1 MEEYVIKANNE
12 EKTVQ
17 FGEYCELVFAKHKM
31 SYGEKS
37 ANEIRER
44 MRNIFKDTLSLLE
57 KPEKHNM
64 LLIGKVQSGKT
75 SNLEMFTALAFDN
88 GFNLMI
94 LYGGYDDTLLS
105 QTNERF
111 KTTFN
116 IPTTNSLSNDCPL
129 FFSTNEKI
137 NFEDI
142 DDSIFEEILSLKK
155 PVIMTA
161 MKRPKALSKIN
172 DLLSRIDRTQI
183 NAFIIDDEGDQAS
196 LNTKKDKQNDG
207 SATYLQIKH
216 MKKILDNPLYLS
228 VTATPQANIFQS
240 DFSELIPSDLR
251 LIESGNGYCGAAIY
265 HLGDPDMIGNVED
278 NDNQIIE
285 TGRMPQS
292 LRTAV
297 NYYLV
302 AAGIMKTKGCEGADM
317 VVHSHKL
324 VSIHRQLC
332 SVINSLL
339 ESYKHI
345 VNTANKDLK
354 NLRNE
359 LNIIYDKEVNNVVK
373 ENTPFDDELF
383 NNICLAIKG
392 SYVYMKNGPGNSQTL
407 EGLKKYRIFIG
418 GDLLQRGVTFKNLVV
433 TYFTRWAN
441 SGNMDTTLQRA
452 RWFGYRSK
460 YIDICK
466 IFTTEEIAK
475 EFTNLA
481 DTEIDLWDQFESVQN
496 GELNIADILIN
507 AEETSLKP
515 TRSNVAKFKRINFV
529 KRWTKQQLGIFD
541 KLLIQRNNAIVEN
554 FINKN
559 NFIDTS
565 IGRTDG
571 NPSAKF
577 QNVNSKDVIKFIL
590 SIDGVFD
597 MFPFNRKALLEE
609 VASIDTVPVILMN
622 NERKRKFDS
631 QNRINNIHQGPDKA
645 EVDERKYNG
654 DAEVVI
660 DKSKIN
666 IQIHNILPKKD
677 SDRPEFKQYMFAIF
691 APKTKS
697 YFMKGE

>member
-1 MEEYVIKANNE
+1 MEEYIIKEQNK
-12 EKTVQ
+12 EKTIRL
-17 FGEYCELVFAKHKM
+17 GKYCELVFAKHNL

-37 ANEIRER
+37 SNEIRER
-44 MRNIFKDTLSLLE
+44 MRNIFKDTQSLLS

-116 IPTTNSLSNDCPL
+116 IPTINSLSNDCPL

-142 DDSIFEEILSLKK
+142 DDSIFEEILSLNK
-155 PVIMTA
+155 PVIITA

-172 DLLSRIDRTQI
+172 DLLDKLEKKQI
-183 NAFIIDDEGDQAS
+183 KAFIIDDEGDQAS

-207 SATYLQIKH
+207 SATYLQIRR

-240 DFSELIPSDLR
+240 DYSELIPSDLR

-265 HLGDPDMIGNVED
+265 HLGDPDMICDVED

-285 TGRMPQS
+285 SGKMPQS

-302 AAGIMKTKGCEGADM
+302 AAGIMKAKGCDGADM

-324 VSIHRQLC
+324 VSVHRQLC
-332 SVINSLL
+332 SIINTLL
-339 ESYKHI
+339 EGYKHI
-345 VNTANKDLK
+345 VNTSNNDLK
-354 NLRNE
+354 VLKKE
-359 LNIIYDKEVNNVVK
+359 LNDVYDEEISEKVK
-373 ENTPFDDELF
+373 TEIPFDDNLF
-383 NNICLAIKG
+383 YHICSAIKG

-452 RWFGYRSK
+452 RWFGYRNK
-460 YIDICK
+460 YIDVCK

-496 GELNIADILIN
+496 GELNIGDILIN
-507 AEETSLKP
+507 AEDTTLKP
-515 TRSNVAKFKRINFV
+515 TRSNVAKFKKVNFV

-541 KLLIQRNNAIVEN
+541 KVLVLKNNKVIED
-554 FINKN
+554 FINSN
-559 NFIDTS
+559 HFIETS
-565 IGRTDG
+565 VGRNDG
-571 NPSAKF
+571 NSSAKY
-577 QNVNSKDVIKFIL
+577 QIIKSKDVIKLIL
-590 SIDGVFD
+590 SVDSIFD
-597 MFPFNRKALLEE
+597 MSPFNRKRILEE
-609 VASIDTVPVILMN
+609 LSEVDDVPVILMN

-631 QNRINNIHQGPDKA
+631 QNRVNNIHQGPDKT
-645 EVDERKYNG
+645 ELEDRKYNG
-654 DAEVVI
+654 DTEVII

-677 SDRPEFKQYMFAIF
+677 TERPEFKQYMFAIF

-697 YFMKGE
+697 YFMKGD

>member
-1 MEEYVIKANNE
+1 MEEYVIKDNSQD
-12 EKTVQ
+12 KVVQ
-17 FGEYCELVFAKHKM
+17 FGKYCELVFAKHKI

-44 MRNIFKDTLSLLE
+44 MRGIFKDTQILLE

-116 IPTTNSLSNDCPL
+116 IPTSNSLSNDCPL

-142 DDSIFEEILSLKK
+142 DDSIFEEIISMNK
-155 PVIMTA
+155 PVIITA
-161 MKRPKALSKIN
+161 MKRPVALTKIN
-172 DLLSRIDRTQI
+172 NLLKRLNKEQI
-183 NAFIIDDEGDQAS
+183 KAFIIDDEGDQAS

-207 SATYLQIKH
+207 SATYLQIKQ
-216 MKKILDNPLYLS
+216 MKKVLDNPLYLS

-240 DFSELIPSDLR
+240 DYSELIPSDLR
-251 LIESGNGYCGAAIY
+251 LIESGNGYCGAALY
-265 HLGDPDMIGNVED
+265 HLGDPDMIGNVAD

-285 TGRMPQS
+285 TGKMPQS

-297 NYYLV
+297 NYYLI
-302 AAGIMKTKGCEGADM
+302 AAGIMKSKGCEGADM
-317 VVHSHKL
+317 VIHSHKL
-324 VSIHRQLC
+324 VSIHKQMC
-332 SVINSLL
+332 SIINTLL
-339 ESYKHI
+339 EGYKHI
-345 VNTANKDLK
+345 VSTSNNDLQV
-354 NLRNE
+354 LRNE
-359 LNIIYDKEVNNVVK
+359 LYNLYNKEISDNVK
-373 ENTPFDDELF
+373 NQIPFDDKLF

-452 RWFGYRSK
+452 RWFGYRNK

-496 GELNIADILIN
+496 GELKIADILIN
-507 AEETSLKP
+507 AEDTSLKP
-515 TRSNVAKFKRINFV
+515 TRSNVAKFKRVNFV

-541 KLLIQRNNAIVEN
+541 KLQLEKNNQIVQE
-554 FINKN
+554 FIEKN
-559 NFIDTS
+559 NFIETS
-565 IGRTDG
+565 VGRTDG
-571 NPSAKF
+571 NSSAKY
-577 QNVNSKDVIKFIL
+577 QIVNSKEVIKFL
-590 SIDGVFD
+590 SSLDGIFD
-597 MFPFNRKALLEE
+597 MSPFNRKGLLMELAE
-609 VASIDTVPVILMN
+609 TDSVPVILMN
-622 NERKRKFDS
+622 NERKRSFDS
-631 QNRINNIHQGPDKA
+631 QNRVNNIHQGPDKT
-645 EVDERKYNG
+645 EIEERKYNG
-654 DAEVVI
+654 DTEVVI
-660 DKSKIN
+660 DKNKIN
-666 IQIHNILPKKD
+666 IQIHEILPKKGVELPD
-677 SDRPEFKQYMFAIF
+677 FKQFMFAIF

>member
-1 MEEYVIKANNE
+1 MEEYVIQTNNE
-12 EKTVQ
+12 ENTVK
-17 FGEYCELVFAKHKM
+17 FSEYSELVYTKHKM

-44 MRNIFKDTLSLLE
+44 MRNIFKDALSLLK

-137 NFEDI
+137 NFEDF
-142 DDSIFEEILSLKK
+142 DDSIFEEIVSLKK

-172 DLLSRIDRTQI
+172 DLLSRIDKTHI
-183 NAFIIDDEGDQAS
+183 HAFIIDDEGDQAS
-196 LNTKKDKQNDG
+196 LNTKRDKKNDG
-207 SATYLQIKH
+207 SATYLQIKN
-216 MKKILDNPLYLS
+216 MKQVLNNPLYLS

-240 DFSELIPSDLR
+240 EFSELIPSDLR
-251 LIESGNGYCGAAIY
+251 LIESGNGHCGAAMY
-265 HLGDPDMIGNVED
+265 HLGYPDMIGNVEEED
-278 NDNQIIE
+278 NRIIE
-285 TGRMPQS
+285 SGRMPQS
-292 LRTAV
+292 LRNAV

-302 AAGIMKTKGCEGADM
+302 AAGIMKTRGCEGSDM

-345 VNTANKDLK
+345 VNTWNKDLK
-354 NLRNE
+354 ILRNE
-359 LNIIYDKEVNNVVK
+359 LKTIYDKEVNNTVK
-373 ENTPFDDELF
+373 VAIPFNDELF

-452 RWFGYRSK
+452 RWFGYRNK

-466 IFTTEEIAK
+466 IFTTDEIAK

-481 DTEIDLWDQFESVQN
+481 DTEIDLWDQFEAVQN

-507 AEETSLKP
+507 ADETTLKP
-515 TRSNVAKFKRINFV
+515 TRPSVVKFKRINFV

-541 KLLIQRNNAIVEN
+541 KFLIQRNNAVVEK
-554 FINKN
+554 FINEN

-565 IGRTDG
+565 MGRTDG
-571 NPSAKF
+571 NSSAKY
-577 QNVNSKDVIKFIL
+577 QIVNSKDVIEFI
-590 SIDGVFD
+590 SAFDGIFD
-597 MFPFNRKALLEE
+597 MSPFNRKALLEE
-609 VASIDTVPVILMN
+609 IASFDTVPIILMN
-622 NERKRKFDS
+622 NERKRKFDY
-631 QNRINNIHQGPDKA
+631 QNRINNIHQGPDKT

-677 SDRPEFKQYMFAIF
+677 ADEPEFKQYMFAIF

-697 YFMKGE
+697 YFMMGE